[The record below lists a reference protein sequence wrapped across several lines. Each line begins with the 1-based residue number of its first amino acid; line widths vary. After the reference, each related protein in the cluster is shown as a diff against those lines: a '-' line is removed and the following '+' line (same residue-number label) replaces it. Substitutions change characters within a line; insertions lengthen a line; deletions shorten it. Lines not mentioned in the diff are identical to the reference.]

1 MSSILLLRLVP
12 ALLLLFTADVFA
24 QTLQEQRRLFLQ
36 AEQAL
41 AKNHRAEWERLS
53 PQLRDYPL
61 YPVLLS
67 RQLQADL
74 TGHRA
79 IEAFLSQY
87 PYSLAT
93 SQLRQKW
100 LEALAD
106 GGDWP
111 RFFAHYQDGDGK
123 SLRCLYHYGQIRS
136 GQGEAGYAG
145 GEGLWLSGND
155 LPKSCDR
162 LFETLYQTGHLSR
175 DKVWR
180 RFQLALE
187 HKKPQLA
194 AAIENYMNGDDR
206 RAAAFWLNVHAH
218 PALVLDCAWPVSG
231 ELAGKIFV
239 YGLDRLAGKEVQL
252 ARSLWQSRRAQF
264 EVTPQDAAA
273 MERRLALALALSR
286 HGDAYPALEA
296 LPAEQNDEEVRAW
309 RVRAALLRQDWRA
322 VLSAWQRL
330 SDAEKTQ
337 PEWRY
342 WQARALEQLGDAQAA
357 GEAYA
362 LAAQQRD
369 FFGFLA
375 ADRIGVRYNTQHQP
389 APVDAL
395 DLQRLSSTLP
405 FQRVSEWR
413 ALGRDEAA
421 RAEWN
426 YALQRLATRELIVAA
441 KLAQQWNWYALA
453 ITTAARAGLW
463 DDLSVRFP
471 TPYENAVLNHA
482 GRQQLE
488 PGVVYGLIRQE
499 SAFDP
504 EARSPVGARGL
515 MQIMPSTG
523 QTIAKIL
530 REKLPSAA
538 LLHDPDTNLRYGT
551 FFFKDLLE
559 RFQRNFA
566 MAAAA
571 YNAGPQRVSHWLP
584 TGGAL
589 AADIWLEQIP
599 FSETR
604 HYVSTVLGN
613 AMVYQDRLGVT
624 NQRRLHQLLPA
635 VPAGHGNAESSGS
648 AGDCTM

>member
-1 MSSILLLRLVP
+1 MPSLLFFRLSL
-12 ALLLLFTADVFA
+12 ALLLLFTSSVFA
-24 QTLQEQRRLFLQ
+24 QTLQEQRHLFLQ
-36 AEQAL
+36 AEQAS
-41 AKNHRAEWERLS
+41 AKSHRTELERLL
-53 PQLRDYPL
+53 PLLRDYPL
-61 YPVLLS
+61 YPVLLAH
-67 RQLQADL
+67 RLQTDLAD
-74 TGHRA
+74 HRA
-79 IEAFLSQY
+79 IETFLNQY
-87 PYSLAT
+87 PHSHAA

-111 RFFAHYQDGDGK
+111 RFFAHYQESDGK
-123 SLRCLYHYGQIRS
+123 GLRCLYHYGQIRS
-136 GQGEAGYAG
+136 GQSEAGYAG
-145 GEGLWLSGND
+145 GEALWLSGND

-206 RAAAFWLNVHAH
+206 RVAAFWLNVHAH
-218 PALVLDCAWPVSG
+218 PQLVQDCAWPVSG

-252 ARSLWQSRRAQF
+252 AKSLWQNRRARF

-286 HGDAYPALEA
+286 HGEAYPALEA

-330 SDAEKTQ
+330 SDAEKSQ

-357 GEAYA
+357 GAVYA

-375 ADRIGVRYNTQHQP
+375 ADRIGVNYHTNHQP

-395 DLQRLSSTLP
+395 DLQRLGNTTP
-405 FQRVSEWR
+405 FPMVSEWR
-413 ALGRDEAA
+413 ALGRDAEA
-421 RAEWN
+421 RSEWHH
-426 YALQRLATRELIVAA
+426 ALQRLAPRDLIVAA
-441 KLAQQWNWYALA
+441 KLAQQWNWHSLA

-471 TPYENAVLNHA
+471 TPYEHAVLGHA

-523 QTIAKIL
+523 QTIARLL

-551 FFFKDLLE
+551 YFFKDLLE

-571 YNAGPQRVSHWLP
+571 YNAGPQRVDHWLP
-584 TGGAL
+584 TGGPL

-599 FSETR
+599 FTETR
-604 HYVSTVLGN
+604 RYVSTVLGN
-613 AMVYQDRLGVT
+613 AMVYQDRLGVV
-624 NQRRLHQLLPA
+624 NKRRINQLLPP
-635 VPAGHGNAESSGS
+635 VPAGHGRAENSGPV
-648 AGDCTM
+648 GDCS